1 MTEEQLAALLR
12 LKRYEQ
18 PPPGYF
24 DGLLRDIQRRQ
35 RAELLR
41 KPLWRIGLERVQTF
55 FGEHS
60 MGGLSYGGAMAGLLI
75 AGLGGITLL
84 TPDKPQPARQT
95 AQVVAAKPSAP
106 VSLPLQPPSPGADP
120 SLGTQSFS
128 TAPSGREVSP
138 FPRYIIDARPA
149 SYEPSFQF

>member
-24 DGLLRDIQRRQ
+24 EGLLREIQRRQ
-35 RAELLR
+35 RVELLR

-55 FGEHS
+55 FSEHS
-60 MGGLSYGGAMAGLLI
+60 MGGLSYGGAMAGLLL
-75 AGLGGITLL
+75 AGLGAITLL
-84 TPDKPQPARQT
+84 TPDKPQPVRQIAQT
-95 AQVVAAKPSAP
+95 AANSAAPP
-106 VSLPLQPPSPGADP
+106 SLPLQPPPSGSPS
-120 SLGTQSFS
+120 SLGAQSFS
-128 TAPSGREVSP
+128 TAHSGREVSP

-149 SYEPSFQF
+149 SYEPSFEF